1 MSESLATFEWPVRVY
16 YEDTDAGGIVYNAS
30 YLRFMERSRTEWL
43 RSLGIT
49 HGTVEREEGV
59 QFVITRAD
67 MRFRSPA
74 RLDDELVA
82 TVTIERMRRASL
94 DVNQVILRAGT
105 LLCEALV
112 TIACVDTE
120 RQRPRPLPSRLRGV
134 SP

>member
-1 MSESLATFEWPVRVY
+1 MSETPEMFHWPVRVY

-67 MRFRSPA
+67 LRFRLPA

-94 DVNQVILRAGT
+94 DVHQ
-105 LLCEALV
+105 
-112 TIACVDTE
+112 TIV
-120 RQRPRPLPSRLRGV
+120 RI
-134 SP
+134 